1 MTKLKW
7 HPSLEKTFKGCEIW
21 WQSGMIKE
29 NRREAMS
36 ALLSKSLSEE
46 GRFKLHP
53 SALMVLAQTYSTE
66 ACLLGAKNEAD
77 ALARPLR
84 NGVQFRALDF
94 MKVATRSLP
103 GDDSQP
109 LLPFKSSLMAV
120 GPTMLS
126 DWTLGRLCAYYLIQV
141 AHKDMRMN
149 VPEIRKEG
157 WGKGTNDAF
166 LIALLSQAYG
176 IETHYASAK
185 PMIEVYRRLLEV
197 WRGTDQDVFRAAMA
211 EAAEFHIS
219 RSKGSTDRIWYEF
232 DSYYDSVYP
241 SELLAVQALR
251 QRDGLPEFEVGHL
264 LIDTPWSIIRDLAEG
279 ESHSLSPLKSVCGAM
294 ITTSGAFWSPHRWRV
309 KTLADH

>member
-7 HPSLEKTFKGCEIW
+7 HPSLKKTFKGCEIW
-21 WQSGMIKE
+21 WQSGMVKE

-46 GRFKLHP
+46 GRFRLHP
-53 SALMVLAQTYSTE
+53 SALMVLAQTYCTE
-66 ACLLGAKNEAD
+66 ACLLGAKSETD

-103 GDDSQP
+103 SDDSQP

-126 DWTLGRLCAYYLIQV
+126 DWTFGRLCAYYLIQV

-149 VPEIRKEG
+149 VPVIRKEG

-197 WRGTDQDVFRAAMA
+197 WSSTDGEVFRVAMA

-232 DSYYDSVYP
+232 ESYYDSVYP

-251 QRDGLPEFEVGHL
+251 QRDGLPEFETGHL
-264 LIDTPWSIIRDLAEG
+264 LIDTPWSILRDLAEC
-279 ESHSLSPLKSVCGAM
+279 EPHPLALALEARLRSDD
-294 ITTSGAFWSPHRWRV
+294 PQQWRV
-309 KTLADH
+309 

>member
-7 HPSLEKTFKGCEIW
+7 HPSLKKTFKGCDVW
-21 WQSGMIKE
+21 WQSSMIKRNKRDTE
-29 NRREAMS
+29 L
-36 ALLSKSLSEE
+36 ALLEQSLLQE
-46 GRFKLHP
+46 GRFRIDP
-53 SALMVLAQTYSTE
+53 SSLMILAQTYCTE
-66 ACLLGAKNEAD
+66 ACLLGARNEAD

-84 NGVQFRALDF
+84 NGVQFRALNF

-126 DWTLGRLCAYYLIQV
+126 DWTFGRLCAYYLIQV

-149 VPEIRKEG
+149 VPVIRKEG

-166 LIALLSQAYG
+166 LIALLSQVYG

-197 WRGTDQDVFRAAMA
+197 WRSTDQEVFRAAMA

-232 DSYYDSVYP
+232 ESYYDSVYP
-241 SELLAVQALR
+241 SELLAVQSLR
-251 QRDGLPEFEVGHL
+251 QRDGLPEFETGHL
-264 LIDTPWSIIRDLAEG
+264 LVDTPWSILRDLPEC
-279 ESHSLSPLKSVCGAM
+279 EPHPLALALEARLRSDD
-294 ITTSGAFWSPHRWRV
+294 PEYWRF
-309 KTLADH
+309 

>member
-7 HPSLEKTFKGCEIW
+7 HPSVKKTFERCDVW
-21 WQSGMIKE
+21 WQSSMVERNKRDAE
-29 NRREAMS
+29 LARLEQ
-36 ALLSKSLSEE
+36 SLSQE
-46 GRFKLHP
+46 GRFRIEP
-53 SALMVLAQTYSTE
+53 SSLMVLAQTYCTE
-66 ACLLGAKNEAD
+66 ACLLGARNEAD

-109 LLPFKSSLMAV
+109 LLPFKSSLIAV

-126 DWTLGRLCAYYLIQV
+126 DWTFGRLCAYYLIQV
-141 AHKDMRMN
+141 AHKDMRIN
-149 VPEIRKEG
+149 VPVIRKEG

-197 WRGTDQDVFRAAMA
+197 WRGTDQEVFRAAMA
-211 EAAEFHIS
+211 EAAEFHVS

-251 QRDGLPEFEVGHL
+251 RRDGLPEFETGHL
-264 LIDTPWSIIRDLAEG
+264 LVDTPWSILRDLPEC
-279 ESHSLSPLKSVCGAM
+279 EPHPLALALEARLRSDD
-294 ITTSGAFWSPHRWRV
+294 PEYWR
-309 KTLADH
+309 H

>member
-7 HPSLEKTFKGCEIW
+7 HPSLKKTFKGCEIW
-21 WQSGMIKE
+21 WQSGMVKE

-36 ALLSKSLSEE
+36 ALLSKSLAEE
-46 GRFKLHP
+46 GKFKLHP
-53 SALMVLAQTYSTE
+53 SALMVLAQTYCTE
-66 ACLLGAKNEAD
+66 ACLLGASNEAN

-109 LLPFKSSLMAV
+109 LLPFKSSLMAI

-126 DWTLGRLCAYYLIQV
+126 DWALGRQCAYYLIQV

-149 VPEIRKEG
+149 VPVIRKEG

-166 LIALLSQAYG
+166 LISLLSQAYV
-176 IETHYASAK
+176 IPTHYEPAR
-185 PMIEVYRRLLEV
+185 PMIDVYRRLLDI
-197 WRGTDQDVFRAAMA
+197 WQSIDQEAFRTAMA
-211 EAAEFHIS
+211 EAADFHIS

-251 QRDGLPEFEVGHL
+251 RRDGLPEFETGHL
-264 LIDTPWSIIRDLAEG
+264 LIDTPWSILRDLPEC
-279 ESHSLSPLKSVCGAM
+279 EPHPLALALEARLRSDD
-294 ITTSGAFWSPHRWRV
+294 PEYWR
-309 KTLADH
+309 H